1 MARGELYEQE
11 SLNKVQQLGGF
22 PGGCTA
28 TGERRI
34 QLLAPFN
41 SFFDGMVTTSLQVVV
56 VLSKVKAVQ
65 TSVYGGLVVKT
76 PRGRRR
82 VVDKYF

>member
-11 SLNKVQQLGGF
+11 SQCYCLSLPQYSSTVWGF
-22 PGGCTA
+22 PGGCAA

-34 QLLAPFN
+34 QLLALFN

-65 TSVYGGLVVKT
+65 TSV
-76 PRGRRR
+76 
-82 VVDKYF
+82 